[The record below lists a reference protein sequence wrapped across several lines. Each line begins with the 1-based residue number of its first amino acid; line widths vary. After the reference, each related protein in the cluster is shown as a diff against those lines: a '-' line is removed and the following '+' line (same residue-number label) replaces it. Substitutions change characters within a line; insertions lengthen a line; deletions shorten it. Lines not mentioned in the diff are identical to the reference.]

1 MKSINLEIDRNYDGA
16 IPSPKAQDRPP
27 EYPTAHLEFK
37 SGEDT
42 ELPKDGTITFK
53 YHLSN
58 KSEGDKRC
66 SYTLD
71 LKELVSVTGEK
82 DNRPSKR
89 DTSAEDALDKLAKEK
104 SDKNSDG
111 EDY

>member
-1 MKSINLEIDRNYDGA
+1 MKSINLEIDRNRFGEPV
-16 IPSPKAQDRPP
+16 PSTKEDRPP

-37 SGEDT
+37 SGDDT

-82 DNRPSKR
+82 DIRPSKR

-104 SDKNSDG
+104 SDENDS
-111 EDY
+111 